1 MSERITATGIVLMS
15 SAVGDYD
22 KRIVLLTR
30 DLGRITCFARGA
42 RRQNSAL
49 LASTNPF
56 AFGEFE
62 MFAGRDSYTIVKT
75 NVKEYF
81 RELSIDPDLA
91 SYGFYFL
98 EIANYYTRENLDGS
112 DMIKLIYVS
121 LKALLSEKLDFI
133 LVRRIF
139 ELKAMQLNG
148 EYPVIRD
155 DMPYLEAT
163 KYAMNYVIKS
173 KIEKLY
179 TFTVLPDVL
188 EEMGSIIDTF
198 MSKHIDR
205 NFNSLSMLH
214 LQIDE
219 DNV

>member
-98 EIANYYTRENLDGS
+98 EIANYYTREN
-112 DMIKLIYVS
+112 I
-121 LKALLSEKLDFI
+121 
-133 LVRRIF
+133 
-139 ELKAMQLNG
+139 
-148 EYPVIRD
+148 
-155 DMPYLEAT
+155 
-163 KYAMNYVIKS
+163 
-173 KIEKLY
+173 
-179 TFTVLPDVL
+179 
-188 EEMGSIIDTF
+188 
-198 MSKHIDR
+198 
-205 NFNSLSMLH
+205 
-214 LQIDE
+214 
-219 DNV
+219 

>member
-1 MSERITATGIVLMS
+1 MSERITATGMVLLS
-15 SAVGDYD
+15 GPVGDYD

-30 DLGRITCFARGA
+30 DMGRITCFARGA
-42 RRQNSAL
+42 RRQTSAL

-62 MFAGRDSYTIVKT
+62 MYVGRDSYTIVKA
-75 NVKEYF
+75 NIKEYF
-81 RELSIDPDLA
+81 RELSTDPDLA
-91 SYGFYFL
+91 AYGFYFL
-98 EIANYYTRENLDGS
+98 EIANYYTRENLDGT
-112 DMIKLIYVS
+112 DMLKLLYVS

-148 EYPVIRD
+148 EYPVIKESE
-155 DMPYLEAT
+155 PYLEST
-163 KYAMNYVIKS
+163 KYAFNYVTQS
-173 KIEKLY
+173 RIEKLY
-179 TFTVLPDVL
+179 TFTVIPDVL
-188 EEMGSIIDTF
+188 EEMGDIIDSF
-198 MSKHIDR
+198 MAKHIDR

-219 DNV
+219 DGV